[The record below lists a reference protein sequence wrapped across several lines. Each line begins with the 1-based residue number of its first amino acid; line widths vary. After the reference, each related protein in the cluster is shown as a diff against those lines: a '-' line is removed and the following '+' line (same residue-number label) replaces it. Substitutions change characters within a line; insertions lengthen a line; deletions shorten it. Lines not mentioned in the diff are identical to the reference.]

1 MKKRYDFS
9 QGERGK
15 YAGKVDV
22 TKIRYT
28 GSKRVTPGNAN
39 MAAVASAAALYGVP
53 YYRMQSRTFTVTG
66 AGGRDRPMFAGGWND
81 RTGIFHAKGMPDF
94 LLTPRIRIQPEV
106 FGLPPSYDHK
116 PVWAVVA
123 LWCECKA
130 GKDELTAEQEA
141 FRDDVQAAGA
151 FWICCKNSCDE
162 LLTWFK
168 EHGVTR

>member
-1 MKKRYDFS
+1 MKWK
-9 QGERGK
+9 
-15 YAGKVDV
+15 GKVDV

-53 YYRMQSRTFTVTG
+53 YYRMQSRTFTIEG
-66 AGGRDRPMFAGGWND
+66 AGGRDRPMFMGGWND
-81 RTGIFHAKGMPDF
+81 RTGIFHAKGMADF
-94 LLTPRIRIQPEV
+94 LLTPRIKLLVPDFMV
-106 FGLPPSYDHK
+106 C
-116 PVWAVVA
+116 VA
-123 LWCECKA
+123 LWVECKA
-130 GKDELTAEQEA
+130 GKDELSAEQEA